1 MMQSK
6 ELCHPSEGALYEVL
20 IERKEDVQAK

>member
-20 IERKEDVQAK
+20 IESKQDMQAE